1 MKGKRAQL
9 FEAKWFS
16 FVIALLVF
24 AVFAFLQYQTRI
36 PEQME
41 DAVLDMHYRIKMG
54 KESHSVQAGAVLTR
68 QDMKL
73 SKDILILGVDTKTL
87 SEYGKWPFPR
97 SRHAD
102 LVNAFARLSNQANR
116 ESALF
121 VDFFFIEPDT
131 NPTNDALLVDAIA
144 NSKTTFLETILNA
157 AGSASAQDS
166 EVARQQ
172 ALYDTHGRI
181 SNVKG
186 DWKSIRVQYGIEP
199 PLEAYARASGGYGH
213 ANYFADSDAMYRH
226 QPMVLRS
233 AVLQRTIR
241 LDELS
246 PGYSVNEAVFEHLS
260 WEDSQGRIHDIQTPI
275 TEAYLTALRSRME
288 REAPLRVEDIDLDG
302 VPEDSFHVI
311 SFYKDEFVPSITL
324 SLALNYFHRS
334 LQEVEVVAGSH
345 ILIPSPMVLDQASGE
360 LVPYFIQ
367 VKPDVFD
374 ADNNLV
380 AEGERRPVPEIRIPI
395 NENGEMLI
403 NFMGPRSSPD
413 PEGKQTFPV
422 RSYATYASRDPGP
435 DPASWRRTLAVTN
448 KIIMVGAFASGLAE
462 DEKPTPLGMMY
473 GIELHANALNTIIMD
488 NFIKEAPQALNLAIL
503 GALCLLIAFISS
515 RLPSIWAFFLTM
527 VLVLLF
533 FWGVN
538 RLFDSKAY
546 WLAYAAPSF
555 AAILTF
561 VSVVVYRVFTEE
573 RDKRQIRETFGKY
586 LSPKVVD
593 QLANDPPELGGVDK
607 ELTVFFSDIRGF
619 TTLSE
624 NMTPQELVNHL
635 NEYLTVMTDM
645 ALDYGATLDKYMGDA
660 IMCFWGAPIPQ
671 QDHAVLACKCA
682 LRQIDALKKLN
693 QSWPE
698 AKRFNIGIGLNSGIM
713 TVGNMGS
720 KMRMNYT
727 LMGDNVNLGSRLEA
741 INKEYGT
748 SIVISENTYALVK
761 DKFIVRELDNIRVK
775 GKNKPVLIFE
785 LVDCLESLDPPV
797 LGTIAKTRS
806 AQTKKA
812 QAKV

>member
-102 LVNAFARLSNQANR
+102 LVNAFAHLSNQANR

-213 ANYFADSDAMYRH
+213 ANYFADSDAMYRR

-246 PGYSVNEAVFEHLS
+246 PGYSVNAAVFEHLS

-448 KIIMVGAFASGLAE
+448 KIIMV
-462 DEKPTPLGMMY
+462 
-473 GIELHANALNTIIMD
+473 
-488 NFIKEAPQALNLAIL
+488 
-503 GALCLLIAFISS
+503 
-515 RLPSIWAFFLTM
+515 
-527 VLVLLF
+527 
-533 FWGVN
+533 
-538 RLFDSKAY
+538 
-546 WLAYAAPSF
+546 
-555 AAILTF
+555 
-561 VSVVVYRVFTEE
+561 
-573 RDKRQIRETFGKY
+573 
-586 LSPKVVD
+586 
-593 QLANDPPELGGVDK
+593 
-607 ELTVFFSDIRGF
+607 
-619 TTLSE
+619 
-624 NMTPQELVNHL
+624 
-635 NEYLTVMTDM
+635 
-645 ALDYGATLDKYMGDA
+645 
-660 IMCFWGAPIPQ
+660 
-671 QDHAVLACKCA
+671 
-682 LRQIDALKKLN
+682 
-693 QSWPE
+693 
-698 AKRFNIGIGLNSGIM
+698 
-713 TVGNMGS
+713 
-720 KMRMNYT
+720 
-727 LMGDNVNLGSRLEA
+727 
-741 INKEYGT
+741 
-748 SIVISENTYALVK
+748 
-761 DKFIVRELDNIRVK
+761 
-775 GKNKPVLIFE
+775 
-785 LVDCLESLDPPV
+785 
-797 LGTIAKTRS
+797 
-806 AQTKKA
+806 
-812 QAKV
+812 